1 LPLLQKLKSAYL
13 LWFGFYQQVP
23 KSHRYTLGA
32 RIDDLLVELIE
43 ATSVAGFTPRPEKLP
58 FVRLAIRKLDTAK
71 ILLLVLW
78 EAKSIDAKRYIA
90 ISERLE
96 EIGKMLGGWHGQLVK
111 QSSLG
116 KNAREQ

>member
-1 LPLLQKLKSAYL
+1 M
-13 LWFGFYQQVP
+13 P